1 MFFFFAET
9 GGYSQLGD
17 AMQQLGVGTSED
29 GTPPPVLAGYASMIH
44 AAHQHHQTGPPPP
57 GPPTHYGHDD
67 QDYQSLDPSHQPA
80 PYFESSPELYAGT
93 NLLDSKYHPQN
104 YTKGYVRG
112 KTIPDFYYFITNR
125 LVFCLMPTKTRLSR
139 SNANLMSGSKVIRFA

>member
-1 MFFFFAET
+1 
-9 GGYSQLGD
+9 
-17 AMQQLGVGTSED
+17 MQQLGVGTPDD

-57 GPPTHYGHDD
+57 GQPTHYGHDD

-104 YTKGYVRG
+104 YAKGYVRG
-112 KTIPDFYYFITNR
+112 KITSLLSSFTSNSSAFP
-125 LVFCLMPTKTRLSR
+125 LVD
-139 SNANLMSGSKVIRFA
+139 